1 MCGIAGFF
9 DPAGADG
16 GEAVLARM
24 LSTIRYRGPDDVAGF
39 CRDGSGIG
47 MVRLAI
53 VDLAGGLQPALT
65 PDHSTALVF
74 NGEIFNYRELR
85 RDLAARGETFATN
98 SEIEVLLKL
107 YQREGLD
114 MAARLNGQFAIAVL
128 DLRRRRIALIRDPFG
143 IRPLFWTRTDNGVVF
158 ASEVKALAAHPKV
171 RLALDPLAILQT
183 LRFWT
188 VAGDR
193 SAFAGVRQVPPGHC
207 LTIGFDGEEALQR
220 YWSWPFRQ
228 AQDELQLPRAADY
241 FEAFRAQM
249 DACVRRQSMSD
260 VEVGSYLSGGIDST
274 VLAVRAAQQMSGRL
288 KTYSVTFADE
298 GYDESP
304 AQAEIVEHYKF
315 RHTAIRVTDADIAR
329 SFPDVVYHA
338 EAPLF
343 RTAPAP
349 LFMLS
354 DRVHGDGIKVVMTG
368 EGADEILLGYDLFRE
383 VKIRRFWERQP
394 ESRCRPQL
402 FRRLYHYL
410 PQFRNA
416 RYAGLVIDMYKAHLA
431 APDDPHYA
439 MRIRWANGKA
449 MESCLSK
456 DVLEHYGDYDPI
468 ADLSRWL
475 PPGYWDAPDIEKAQ
489 QIEVALLLANYLL
502 SSQGDRMSMSHSVEG
517 RYPYLDLEFV
527 KFAASLPQNVK
538 LRGLRDK
545 YILRNAFCDEVP
557 EAVRNRPKVAYQ
569 APEMKAFF
577 SDEATASKTAD
588 LLSPDRVA
596 SLGLFDPAFVAYL
609 TTKARNRQF
618 DRLGFRDNMCFV
630 VVMSTLLLQDLFV
643 NNRAPKREASSV
655 RLREGAV
662 YQ

>member
-39 CRDGSGIG
+39 CRDGGGIG

-65 PDHSTALVF
+65 PDRSIALAF
-74 NGEIFNYRELR
+74 NGEIFNYREVR
-85 RDLAARGETFATN
+85 RDLVASGEVFATN

-158 ASEVKALAAHPKV
+158 ASEVKALGAHPKV
-171 RLALDPLAILQT
+171 RLALDPLAVLQT

-207 LTIGFDGEEALQR
+207 LTLGFDGEEALQR
-220 YWSWPFRQ
+220 YWSWPFPQ
-228 AQDELQLPRAADY
+228 AQDELRLPREEDY

-354 DRVHGDGIKVVMTG
+354 ERVHGDGVKVVMTG

-394 ESRCRPQL
+394 ESPCRPQL

-410 PQFRNA
+410 PQFRNP
-416 RYAGLVIDMYKAHLA
+416 RYAGLVIDVYKAHLA
-431 APDDPHYA
+431 AAGDPHYA

-456 DVLEHYGDYDPI
+456 DVLQQHGDYDPI
-468 ADLSRWL
+468 EDLARWL
-475 PPGYWDAPDIEKAQ
+475 PPGYWQAPDIEKAQ

-545 YILRNAFCDEVP
+545 YILRNAFGDEVP
-557 EAVRNRPKVAYQ
+557 AAVRNRPKVAYQ

-577 SDEATASKTAD
+577 SDEATASETAD

-596 SLGLFDPAFVAYL
+596 SLGLFDPAFVTYL
-609 TTKARNRQF
+609 TTKARSRQF

-643 NNRAPKREASSV
+643 NNHAPRREANSV

-662 YQ
+662 YR